1 MDTFEAIATK
11 LEITEFSD
19 KPVPAEIKRKVLEAA
34 RLSPSGINSQHWRF
48 ILIQDKNK
56 LKQLADDSTTG
67 KWVEH
72 ANFAVVVLTDPK
84 YNFHQ
89 LDAGRVIQN
98 MQLAAWNYNVGSR
111 IYTGMNRE
119 LMVKHFGIPENYNI
133 AAVVGFGFPK
143 RKILGKKNR
152 KELEEIAFSDYFGR
166 SLIIA

>member
-67 KWVEH
+67 KWVER

-166 SLIIA
+166 SLIIT

>member
-67 KWVEH
+67 KWVER